1 MALTPGDIQG
11 LFRRHG
17 HIAYAGEG
25 VTQLEH
31 ALQAAGLAE
40 KEGASPELV
49 TAAFL
54 CAAAFIFVL
63 QKYGPVE
70 ACLVGAAFFFVVT
83 LILACLYIIRKNQI
97 RAQAAAA
104 AKAAA
109 QSPLADPMLAA
120 LALQVIRA
128 VGVKKVIPLL
138 AIGGLALGLM
148 AGRSTTRTSR
158 DDDAK

>member
-1 MALTPGDIQG
+1 MFQRMIDNFRDSVASAARLTSLAAIAALS
-11 LFRRHG
+11 L
-17 HIAYAGEG
+17 
-25 VTQLEH
+25 
-31 ALQAAGLAE
+31 
-40 KEGASPELV
+40 LV

-83 LILACLYIIRKNQI
+83 LILACLYIIRKNRI

>member
-1 MALTPGDIQG
+1 MFQRMIDNFRDSVASAARLTSLAAIAALS
-11 LFRRHG
+11 L
-17 HIAYAGEG
+17 
-25 VTQLEH
+25 
-31 ALQAAGLAE
+31 
-40 KEGASPELV
+40 LV

>member
-1 MALTPGDIQG
+1 MFQRMIDNFRDSVASAARLTSLAAIAALS
-11 LFRRHG
+11 L
-17 HIAYAGEG
+17 
-25 VTQLEH
+25 
-31 ALQAAGLAE
+31 
-40 KEGASPELV
+40 LV

-83 LILACLYIIRKNQI
+83 LILACLYIISKNQI